1 MRAESHDGAVQTGP
15 WYAPHHL
22 LRDSVTTSP
31 RFLLPLI
38 VVALSGCPSP
48 GPVRRAPPSNID
60 IAPGTPVASN
70 ILRRDYVGST
80 ECSDCHSEIYEA
92 WLRSPMR
99 GMTRDAGTATIRA
112 PFTGTVFRFKG
123 DHVAMETR
131 GSQRFMRLHTRADG
145 ESLYRITRVIG
156 GRYREDFVGVDVTG
170 KSDPETD
177 PGDGD
182 ERVMP
187 VSYVFATASWRYKGY
202 SVLVKER
209 PGLQV
214 AGVWRTGCV
223 FCHNTVPHFSTL
235 FDDLHDERASYQG
248 SVSNQ
253 LLPDSRRWEVVAAD
267 RVGLV
272 RALQEEI
279 DFLDGDGSGVSTLEE
294 GLSRAI
300 ETTRDRFRP
309 EHFVEVGIGCESC
322 HGGSRQHAEDPR
334 LRPTF
339 EVRSDIV
346 AERPVS
352 GTRSPSRAQWINRT
366 CMRCHT
372 VLFTRYAHTWE
383 GGHRYRNPGGSNI
396 NSGEARDFALGG
408 CASQLSC
415 TSCHDPHAED
425 SPEAL
430 RALAGDAGTQLC
442 TSCHSDL
449 RSREAV
455 AAHSHHDPDG
465 EGASCIGCHMP
476 RKNLGLGYRLTRY
489 HRIGTPAD
497 RVRVENDRP
506 LECALCH
513 TDRSVA
519 SLVDTMERWWG
530 RSYSRDRLR
539 RLYGRNLSVNPL
551 TATLRHGKPHEQV
564 AAAAILGEARDS
576 AAAGAIAEHLAHP
589 YPLVRYF
596 AAQALFD
603 LHGECPAVDLD
614 ADDSAIQAQARQW
627 LEAHE

>member
-1 MRAESHDGAVQTGP
+1 LICSARI
-15 WYAPHHL
+15 
-22 LRDSVTTSP
+22 LRDARDMP
-31 RFLLPLI
+31 GCFGLLVL
-38 VVALSGCPSP
+38 VVGLTGCPSP

-70 ILRRDYVGST
+70 ILRRDYVGSA
-80 ECSDCHSEIYEA
+80 ECSYCHAEIYNA
-92 WLRSPMR
+92 WLRSPMH
-99 GMTRDAGTATIRA
+99 GMTRDASGATIRA
-112 PFTGTVFRFKG
+112 PFTAAVFRFKG
-123 DHVAMETR
+123 DQITMETR

-156 GRYREDFVGVDVTG
+156 GRYREDFVGVNVTG
-170 KSDPETD
+170 KSDSEAD
-177 PGDGD
+177 PGEGD

-187 VSYVFATASWRYKGY
+187 VSYVFATESWRYKGY

-209 PGLQV
+209 PRLQV

-223 FCHNTVPHFSTL
+223 FCHNTVPYFSTL
-235 FDDLHDERASYQG
+235 FDDLQDRRASYQG
-248 SVSNQ
+248 SVSNH
-253 LLPDSRRWEVVAAD
+253 LLPVSRRWEVVATN

-272 RALQEEI
+272 RALREEI
-279 DFLDGDGSGVSTLEE
+279 EFLGGDGSGVSALED

-300 ETTRDRFRP
+300 ETTRERFRP

-322 HGGSRQHAEDPR
+322 HGGSRQHAADPR

-346 AERPVS
+346 GERPVS
-352 GTRSPSRAQWINRT
+352 GTRSPSRTQWINRT

-372 VLFTRYAHTWE
+372 VLFTRYAYTWE

-396 NSGEARDFALGG
+396 NSSEARDFALGG
-408 CASQLSC
+408 CANQLSC

-430 RALAGDAGTQLC
+430 RALGEDAGTQLC
-442 TSCHSDL
+442 TSCHLDL

-465 EGASCIGCHMP
+465 AGASCIGCHMP

-519 SLVDTMERWWG
+519 FLVDTMERWWG

-539 RLYGRNLSVNPL
+539 AIYGRNLSVNPL
-551 TATLRHGKPHEQV
+551 RATLRRGKPHEQAV
-564 AAAAILGEARDS
+564 AAVVLGEARDS
-576 AAAGAIAEHLAHP
+576 AEASAIAEHLAHP

-603 LHGECPAVDLD
+603 LHGEWPAVDLD
-614 ADDSAIQAQARQW
+614 ADAPAIQAQARQW
-627 LEAHE
+627 LAAYE

>member
-1 MRAESHDGAVQTGP
+1 MTAKGCENGVQTNARYIP
-15 WYAPHHL
+15 SAVRL
-22 LRDSVTTSP
+22 
-31 RFLLPLI
+31 LLPLS
-38 VVALSGCPSP
+38 VMALTGCPSP
-48 GPVRRAPPSNID
+48 GPVRGE
-60 IAPGTPVASN
+60 APGNIEIARASSVTSN
-70 ILRRDYVGST
+70 ILRRDYVGSS
-80 ECSDCHSEIYEA
+80 ECGYCHSEIYKA
-92 WLRSPMR
+92 WRRSPMH

-112 PFTGTVFRFKG
+112 PFSGEVFHFKG
-123 DHVAMETR
+123 DRVAMETH
-131 GSQRFMRLHTRADG
+131 GSKRFMRLRTRADG
-145 ESLYRITRVIG
+145 DSLWRITRVIG
-156 GRYREDFVGVDVTG
+156 GRYREDFVGIDVTG
-170 KSDPETD
+170 RSDPETD
-177 PGDGD
+177 SGDGE

-187 VSYVFATASWRYKGY
+187 VSYVFATGSWRYKGY

-209 PGLQV
+209 PRLQV

-235 FDDLHDERASYQG
+235 FDDLHAERASYQG
-248 SVSNQ
+248 AVSND
-253 LLPDSRRWEVVAAD
+253 LLPDSRRWEVVPAD
-267 RVGLV
+267 RTGLA

-279 DFLDGDGSGVSTLEE
+279 AFLEGDSSGASTLEDS
-294 GLSRAI
+294 LSRAI
-300 ETTRDRFRP
+300 ETTRERFAP

-339 EVRSDIV
+339 EVRSDV
-346 AERPVS
+346 VSERPMS
-352 GTRSPSRAQWINRT
+352 GTRTPSRAQWINRT

-383 GGHRYRNPGGSNI
+383 GGHRYRNPGGSSM

-425 SPEAL
+425 SPDAL
-430 RALAGDAGTQLC
+430 RALAGVAGRRLC

-449 RSREAV
+449 SSREAV

-476 RKNLGLGYRLTRY
+476 RKNLDLGYRLTRY

-497 RVRVENDRP
+497 QVRVENDRP

-530 RSYSRDRLR
+530 RSYNRNRLQ

-551 TATLRHGKPHEQV
+551 TATLRHGKPHEQIV
-564 AAAAILGEARDS
+564 AAAVLGEARDVAS
-576 AAAGAIAEHLAHP
+576 SGAIAELLVHP
-589 YPLVRYF
+589 YPLVRHV
-596 AAQALFD
+596 AAQSLFD
-603 LHGECPAVDLD
+603 LYGELPAVDLD
-614 ADDSAIQAQARQW
+614 AETSAIQDQARLW
-627 LEAHE
+627 LEARE